1 MSADGGRGAGVV
13 TAPTAPAPDMA
24 APEDAAI
31 ATVAMLAGA
40 PVWRGGAPARR
51 VLRKAVVTVLAV
63 SVVGL
68 SWTGYKALGDATGGT
83 WPGTSIELPVPTD
96 DTTLPPF
103 LDIVTRPFEAQRA
116 NDDTMLWQTI
126 LGAAFFTFKEAL
138 VGFAVGIAVGLGV
151 ALVMLRSRW
160 LERGLLPWVI
170 VSQTVPLIALAP
182 VVVAW
187 GQQLAV
193 GGSTWEPWMSVSIIA
208 TYLTFFPVAVS
219 GLRGLQSPTPHAL
232 ELMASCAATWRQEL
246 LKLRFP
252 AAVPYLIPALK
263 VAATSSVVG
272 AIVGEIS
279 AGVGGGLGRLILSY
293 AQQYL
298 SDPARL
304 YGAVIGAGLL
314 GLAVVG
320 LVGVAERVLLRN
332 RPTAIRAQAVR

>member
-1 MSADGGRGAGVV
+1 M
-13 TAPTAPAPDMA
+13 TAPTAPAPDIA

-31 ATVAMLAGA
+31 ATIATL
-40 PVWRGGAPARR
+40 GGAPAHRR
-51 VLRKAVVTVLAV
+51 GPAGRRIVRKVVVLVSAVLL
-63 SVVGL
+63 VGL
-68 SWTGYKALGDATGGT
+68 VWSGYKALGDATGGT
-83 WPGTSIELPVPTD
+83 WPGTSTELPVPTD

-103 LDIVTRPFEAQRA
+103 LDIVTRPFEAQRL

-126 LGAAFFTFKEAL
+126 LGAAAFTFKEAL
-138 VGFAVGIAVGLGV
+138 VGFAVGIVVGLAV
-151 ALVMLRSRW
+151 ALVMLRSQW

-187 GQQLAV
+187 GQQLSV

-219 GLRGLQSPTPHAL
+219 GLRGLQSPTTQSL

-252 AAVPYLIPALK
+252 ASLPYLIPALK
-263 VAATSSVVG
+263 VAAAASVVG

-279 AGVGGGLGRLILSY
+279 SGVAGGLGRLIVSY
-293 AQQYL
+293 SQQYL

-304 YGAVIGAGLL
+304 YCAVIGAGLL
-314 GLAVVG
+314 GVCFVGMVG
-320 LVGVAERVLLRN
+320 LAERVLLRN
-332 RPTAIRAQAVR
+332 RPTAIGAQALR